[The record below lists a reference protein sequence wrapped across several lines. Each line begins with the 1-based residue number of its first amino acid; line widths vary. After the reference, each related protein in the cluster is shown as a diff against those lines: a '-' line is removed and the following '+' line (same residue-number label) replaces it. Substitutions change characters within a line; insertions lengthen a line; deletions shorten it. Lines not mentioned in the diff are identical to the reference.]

1 MELWHTFISQM
12 PFEWA
17 HYEFMRNAL
26 LAVLL
31 VSPLFALLGCM
42 VINSQMTFFSE
53 ALGHAALTGIAIGAI
68 TGLSDPTWAMLVFAG
83 VLTVVITLLRRYS
96 AASTD
101 TIVGLVMAF
110 SVALGLVILSKYGG
124 INKYSKFLIGDI
136 LTISQ
141 PEITRLLLVIGAV
154 LLIWVIY
161 FNRLFIVS
169 LNRSLAQSR
178 GINVWLIEFIF
189 SLTVALVVTISIQWI
204 GLLVINSMLILPAAA
219 SRNVAGNISNYT
231 LTAVI
236 IGMIAGASGLII
248 SFCFGTATG
257 ATIVLFSMGFFIL
270 SLFWRIRSG
279 R

>member
-219 SRNVAGNISNYT
+219 SRNVAENISNYT

-257 ATIVLFSMGFFIL
+257 ATIVLISMGFFIA
-270 SLFWRIRSG
+270 SLIWRMKRG
-279 R
+279 

>member
-1 MELWHTFISQM
+1 MELWNTLISQM

-26 LAVLL
+26 LAVLF

-42 VINSQMTFFSE
+42 VINNQMTFFSE

-68 TGLSDPTWAMLVFAG
+68 AGLADPTWAMLAFAG
-83 VLTVVITLLRRYS
+83 ILTVVITVLRRYS

-124 INKYSKFLIGDI
+124 IGKYSKFLIGDI
-136 LTISQ
+136 LTISK
-141 PEITRLLLVIGAV
+141 PEIIRLIIAV
-154 LLIWVIY
+154 SAILILWVFF
-161 FNRLFIVS
+161 FNRLFVVS

-178 GINVWLIEFIF
+178 GINVWLVEFIF
-189 SLTVALVVTISIQWI
+189 SLTVALVVTMSIQWI
-204 GLLVINSMLILPAAA
+204 GILVINSMLILPAAA
-219 SRNVAGNISNYT
+219 SRNIAGNISNYI
-231 LTAVI
+231 LISVI
-236 IGMIAGASGLII
+236 ISIMAGVSGLIV

-257 ATIVLFSMGFFIL
+257 PTIVLISMGFFIV
-270 SLFWRIRSG
+270 SLIWRMRKG
-279 R
+279 

>member
-1 MELWHTFISQM
+1 MDLWHTLISQM

-42 VINSQMTFFSE
+42 VINNQMTFFSE
-53 ALGHAALTGIAIGAI
+53 ALGHAALTGIAIGAVA
-68 TGLSDPTWAMLVFAG
+68 GLGDPTWAMLAFAG
-83 VLTVVITLLRRYS
+83 ALTVVITVLRRYS

-124 INKYSKFLIGDI
+124 INKFSKFLVGDI
-136 LTISQ
+136 LTISV
-141 PEITRLLLVIGAV
+141 PEITRLVIVIGAV
-154 LLIWVIY
+154 LLLWVFF
-161 FNRLFIVS
+161 FNRLFIVT

-178 GINVWLIEFIF
+178 GIKVWLVEFIF
-189 SLTVALVVTISIQWI
+189 SLTVALIVTISIQWI

-219 SRNVAGNISNYT
+219 SRNVAGNISDYT
-231 LTAVI
+231 LYAVF
-236 IGMIAGASGLII
+236 IGIIAGVSGLII

-257 ATIVLFSMGFFIL
+257 ATIVLISMGFFIA
-270 SLFWRIRSG
+270 SLIWRMSRG
-279 R
+279 

>member
-1 MELWHTFISQM
+1 M

-26 LAVLL
+26 LAVLF

-42 VINSQMTFFSE
+42 VINNQMTFFSE
-53 ALGHAALTGIAIGAI
+53 ALGHAALTGIAIGAVA
-68 TGLSDPTWAMLVFAG
+68 GLADPTWAMLFFAG
-83 VLTVVITLLRRYS
+83 ALTVVITVLRRYS

-124 INKYSKFLIGDI
+124 INKYSKFLVGDI
-136 LTISQ
+136 LTISK
-141 PEITRLLLVIGAV
+141 PEITRLIIVIGAV
-154 LLIWVIY
+154 LILWVFF
-161 FNRLFIVS
+161 FNKLFIVS

-178 GINVWLIEFIF
+178 GINVWLVEFIF

-231 LTAVI
+231 LNAVI
-236 IGMIAGASGLII
+236 ISVISGVSGLII

-257 ATIVLFSMGFFIL
+257 ATIVLISMGFFMV
-270 SLFWRIRSG
+270 SLVWRMRKG
-279 R
+279 

>member
-1 MELWHTFISQM
+1 MELWHTLILQM

-26 LAVLL
+26 LAVFL

-42 VINSQMTFFSE
+42 VINNQMTFFSE
-53 ALGHAALTGIAIGAI
+53 ALGHAALTGIAIGAVA
-68 TGLSDPTWAMLVFAG
+68 GLVDPTWAMLVFAG
-83 VLTVVITLLRRYS
+83 ALTVVITVLRRYS

-136 LTISQ
+136 LTISK
-141 PEITRLLLVIGAV
+141 PEIARLIIVIGGV
-154 LLIWVIY
+154 LILWVVF
-161 FNRLFIVS
+161 FNKLFIVS

-178 GINVWLIEFIF
+178 GINVWLVEFIF
-189 SLTVALVVTISIQWI
+189 SLTVAVVVTISIQWI

-219 SRNVAGNISNYT
+219 SRNIAGNISNYT
-231 LTAVI
+231 LGAVI
-236 IGMIAGASGLII
+236 ISVIAGVSGLII

-257 ATIVLFSMGFFIL
+257 ATIVLVSMGFFIA
-270 SLFWRIRSG
+270 SLIWRIRRG
-279 R
+279 

>member
-1 MELWHTFISQM
+1 MELWHTLISQM

-42 VINSQMTFFSE
+42 VINNQMTFFSE
-53 ALGHAALTGIAIGAI
+53 ALGHAALTGIAIGAVA
-68 TGLSDPTWAMLVFAG
+68 GLVDPTWAMLVFAG
-83 VLTVVITLLRRYS
+83 ALTVVITALRRYS

-136 LTISQ
+136 LTISR
-141 PEITRLLLVIGAV
+141 PEIARLIVVIGAV
-154 LLIWVIY
+154 LVLWVFF
-161 FNRLFIVS
+161 FNKLFIVS

-178 GINVWLIEFIF
+178 GINVWLVEFIF

-219 SRNVAGNISNYT
+219 SRNVAGNVSGYT
-231 LTAVI
+231 LNAVI
-236 IGMIAGASGLII
+236 ISVIAGVSGLII

-257 ATIVLFSMGFFIL
+257 ATIVLISMGFFIA
-270 SLFWRIRSG
+270 SLIWRMRRG
-279 R
+279 

>member
-1 MELWHTFISQM
+1 M

-17 HYEFMRNAL
+17 RYEFMRNAL

-42 VINSQMTFFSE
+42 VINNQMTFFSE
-53 ALGHAALTGIAIGAI
+53 ALGHAALTGIAIGAVA
-68 TGLSDPTWAMLVFAG
+68 GLADPTWAMLVFAG
-83 VLTVVITLLRRYS
+83 ALTVVITVLRRYS

-124 INKYSKFLIGDI
+124 IGKYSKFLVGDI
-136 LTISQ
+136 LTISK
-141 PEITRLLLVIGAV
+141 PEITRLIIVIGAV
-154 LLIWVIY
+154 LILWVIF
-161 FNRLFIVS
+161 FNKLFIVS

-178 GINVWLIEFIF
+178 GINVWLVEFIF
-189 SLTVALVVTISIQWI
+189 SMTVALVVTISIQWI

-219 SRNVAGNISNYT
+219 SRNIAGNISDYT
-231 LTAVI
+231 LGAVI
-236 IGMIAGASGLII
+236 ISVIAGVSGLIV

-257 ATIVLFSMGFFIL
+257 ATIVLVSMGFFIA
-270 SLFWRIRSG
+270 SLIWRMRRG
-279 R
+279 

>member
-83 VLTVVITLLRRYS
+83 LLTVVITLLRRYS

-219 SRNVAGNISNYT
+219 SRNVAENISNYT

-257 ATIVLFSMGFFIL
+257 ATIVLISMGFFIA
-270 SLFWRIRSG
+270 SLIWRMKRG
-279 R
+279 

>member
-1 MELWHTFISQM
+1 MELWHTLISQM

-17 HYEFMRNAL
+17 HYEFMRDAL
-26 LAVLL
+26 LAVLF

-42 VINSQMTFFSE
+42 VINNQMTFFSE
-53 ALGHAALTGIAIGAI
+53 ALGHAALTGIAIGAVA
-68 TGLSDPTWAMLVFAG
+68 GLADPTWAMLAFAG
-83 VLTVVITLLRRYS
+83 VLTLVITVLRRYS

-124 INKYSKFLIGDI
+124 INKYSKFLVGDI
-136 LTISQ
+136 LTISK
-141 PEITRLLLVIGAV
+141 PEIIRLLIVIGAV
-154 LLIWVIY
+154 LVLWVLF

-178 GINVWLIEFIF
+178 GINVWLVEFIF
-189 SLTVALVVTISIQWI
+189 SLTVAMVVTISIQWI

-219 SRNVAGNISNYT
+219 SRNVAGNISSYT
-231 LTAVI
+231 LNAVI
-236 IGMIAGASGLII
+236 ISVIAGVSGLII

-257 ATIVLFSMGFFIL
+257 ATIVLISMGFFIA
-270 SLFWRIRSG
+270 SLIWRMRRG
-279 R
+279 

>member
-1 MELWHTFISQM
+1 MELWHTLIQQM

-26 LAVLL
+26 LAVFL

-42 VINSQMTFFSE
+42 VINNQMTFFSE
-53 ALGHAALTGIAIGAI
+53 ALGHAALTGIAIGAVA
-68 TGLSDPTWAMLVFAG
+68 GLADPTWAMLVFAG
-83 VLTVVITLLRRYS
+83 ALTVVITVLRRYS

-136 LTISQ
+136 LTISK
-141 PEITRLLLVIGAV
+141 PEITRLIIVIGGV
-154 LLIWVIY
+154 LILWVIF
-161 FNRLFIVS
+161 FNKLFIVS

-178 GINVWLIEFIF
+178 GINVWLVEFIF
-189 SLTVALVVTISIQWI
+189 SLTVAVVVTISIQWI

-219 SRNVAGNISNYT
+219 SRNIAGNISNYT
-231 LTAVI
+231 LGAVI
-236 IGMIAGASGLII
+236 ISVIAGVSGLII

-257 ATIVLFSMGFFIL
+257 ATIVLVSMGFFIA
-270 SLFWRIRSG
+270 SLIWRIRRG
-279 R
+279 

>member
-1 MELWHTFISQM
+1 M

-26 LAVLL
+26 LAVFL

-42 VINSQMTFFSE
+42 VINNQMTFFSE
-53 ALGHAALTGIAIGAI
+53 ALGHAALTGIAIGAVA
-68 TGLSDPTWAMLVFAG
+68 GLVDPTWAMLVFAG
-83 VLTVVITLLRRYS
+83 ALTVVITVLRRYS

-136 LTISQ
+136 LTISK
-141 PEITRLLLVIGAV
+141 PEIARLIIVIGGV
-154 LLIWVIY
+154 LILWVVF
-161 FNRLFIVS
+161 FNKLFIVS

-178 GINVWLIEFIF
+178 GINVWLVEFIF
-189 SLTVALVVTISIQWI
+189 SLTVAVVVTISIQWI

-219 SRNVAGNISNYT
+219 SRNIAGNISNYT
-231 LTAVI
+231 LGAVI
-236 IGMIAGASGLII
+236 ISVIAGVSGLII

-257 ATIVLFSMGFFIL
+257 ATIVLVSMGFFIA
-270 SLFWRIRSG
+270 SLIWRMRRG
-279 R
+279 

>member
-1 MELWHTFISQM
+1 MELWHTLISQM

-42 VINSQMTFFSE
+42 VINNQMTFFSE
-53 ALGHAALTGIAIGAI
+53 ALGHAALTGIAIGAVA
-68 TGLSDPTWAMLVFAG
+68 GLVDPTWAMLVFAG
-83 VLTVVITLLRRYS
+83 ALTVVITALRRYS

-136 LTISQ
+136 LTISR
-141 PEITRLLLVIGAV
+141 PEIARLIIVIGAV
-154 LLIWVIY
+154 LVLWVFF
-161 FNRLFIVS
+161 FNKLFIVS

-178 GINVWLIEFIF
+178 GINVWLVEFIF

-204 GLLVINSMLILPAAA
+204 GLLVINSMLILPSAA
-219 SRNVAGNISNYT
+219 SRNVAGNVSGYT
-231 LTAVI
+231 LNAVI
-236 IGMIAGASGLII
+236 ISVIAGVSGLII

-257 ATIVLFSMGFFIL
+257 ATIVLISMGFFIA
-270 SLFWRIRSG
+270 SLIWRMKRG
-279 R
+279 

>member
-219 SRNVAGNISNYT
+219 SRNVAENISNYT

-257 ATIVLFSMGFFIL
+257 ATIVLISMGFFIA
-270 SLFWRIRSG
+270 SLIWRMKR

>member
-1 MELWHTFISQM
+1 MELWHTLISQM

-42 VINSQMTFFSE
+42 VINNQMTFFSE
-53 ALGHAALTGIAIGAI
+53 ALGHAALTGIAIGAVA
-68 TGLSDPTWAMLVFAG
+68 GLADPTWAMLVFAG
-83 VLTVVITLLRRYS
+83 ALTVVITLLRRYS

-136 LTISQ
+136 LTISK

-154 LLIWVIY
+154 LIIWVIY

-257 ATIVLFSMGFFIL
+257 ATIVLISMGFFIA
-270 SLFWRIRSG
+270 SLIWRMKRG
-279 R
+279 

>member
-1 MELWHTFISQM
+1 MELWHTLISQM

-17 HYEFMRNAL
+17 RYEFMRNAL

-42 VINSQMTFFSE
+42 VINNQMTFFSE
-53 ALGHAALTGIAIGAI
+53 ALGHAALTGIAIGAVA
-68 TGLSDPTWAMLVFAG
+68 GLADPTWAMLVFAG
-83 VLTVVITLLRRYS
+83 ALTVVITVLRRYS

-124 INKYSKFLIGDI
+124 IGKYSKFLVGDI
-136 LTISQ
+136 LTISK
-141 PEITRLLLVIGAV
+141 PEITRLIIVIGAV
-154 LLIWVIY
+154 LILWVIF
-161 FNRLFIVS
+161 FNKLFIVS

-178 GINVWLIEFIF
+178 GINVWLVEFIF
-189 SLTVALVVTISIQWI
+189 SMTVALVVTISIQWI

-219 SRNVAGNISNYT
+219 SRNIAGNISDYT
-231 LTAVI
+231 LGAVI
-236 IGMIAGASGLII
+236 ISVIAGVSGLIV

-257 ATIVLFSMGFFIL
+257 ATIVLVSMGFFIA
-270 SLFWRIRSG
+270 SLIWRMRRG
-279 R
+279 

>member
-1 MELWHTFISQM
+1 MELWHTLISQM

-42 VINSQMTFFSE
+42 VINNQMTFFSE
-53 ALGHAALTGIAIGAI
+53 ALGHAALTGIAIGAVA
-68 TGLSDPTWAMLVFAG
+68 GLADPTWAMLVFAG
-83 VLTVVITLLRRYS
+83 ALTVVITALRRYS

-136 LTISQ
+136 LTISR
-141 PEITRLLLVIGAV
+141 PEIARLIIVIGAV
-154 LLIWVIY
+154 LVLWVFF
-161 FNRLFIVS
+161 FNKLFIVS

-178 GINVWLIEFIF
+178 GINVWLVEFIF

-219 SRNVAGNISNYT
+219 SRNVAGNVSGYT
-231 LTAVI
+231 LNAVI
-236 IGMIAGASGLII
+236 ISVIAGVAGLII

-257 ATIVLFSMGFFIL
+257 ATIVLISMGFFIA
-270 SLFWRIRSG
+270 SLIWRMKRG
-279 R
+279 

>member
-1 MELWHTFISQM
+1 MELWHTLISQM

-42 VINSQMTFFSE
+42 VINNQMTFFSE
-53 ALGHAALTGIAIGAI
+53 ALGHAALTGIAIGAVA
-68 TGLSDPTWAMLVFAG
+68 GLADPTWAMLVFAG
-83 VLTVVITLLRRYS
+83 ALTVVITVLRRYS

-124 INKYSKFLIGDI
+124 INKYSKFLVGDI
-136 LTISQ
+136 LTISK
-141 PEITRLLLVIGAV
+141 PEITRLIIVIGAV
-154 LLIWVIY
+154 LILWVVF

-178 GINVWLIEFIF
+178 GINVWLVEFIF
-189 SLTVALVVTISIQWI
+189 SLIVALVVTISIQWI

-231 LTAVI
+231 LNAVI
-236 IGMIAGASGLII
+236 IGIISGVSGLII
-248 SFCFGTATG
+248 SFCSGTANSS
-257 ATIVLFSMGFFIL
+257 A
-270 SLFWRIRSG
+270 R
-279 R
+279 

>member
-1 MELWHTFISQM
+1 MELWHTLISQM

-53 ALGHAALTGIAIGAI
+53 ALGHAALTGIAIGVVV
-68 TGLSDPTWAMLVFAG
+68 GLADPTWAMLIFAG
-83 VLTVVITLLRRYS
+83 VLTVVITALRRYS

-136 LTISQ
+136 LTISR
-141 PEITRLLLVIGAV
+141 PEIVRLIIVIGAV
-154 LLIWVIY
+154 LVLWVFF
-161 FNRLFIVS
+161 FNKLFIVS

-178 GINVWLIEFIF
+178 GINVWLVEFIF
-189 SLTVALVVTISIQWI
+189 SLTVAIVVTMSIQWI
-204 GLLVINSMLILPAAA
+204 GLLVINSMLILPAAT
-219 SRNVAGNISNYT
+219 SRNVAHNISSYT
-231 LTAVI
+231 LNAVI
-236 IGMIAGASGLII
+236 ISVIAGVSGLII

-257 ATIVLFSMGFFIL
+257 ATIVLISMGFFIA
-270 SLFWRIRSG
+270 SLIWRMRRG
-279 R
+279 

>member
-1 MELWHTFISQM
+1 MELWHTLIQQI

-17 HYEFMRNAL
+17 RYEFMRNAL
-26 LAVLL
+26 LAVFL

-42 VINSQMTFFSE
+42 VINNQMTFFSE
-53 ALGHAALTGIAIGAI
+53 ALGHAALTGIAIGAVA
-68 TGLSDPTWAMLVFAG
+68 GLADPTWAMLVFAG
-83 VLTVVITLLRRYS
+83 ALTVVITVLRRYS

-136 LTISQ
+136 LTISK
-141 PEITRLLLVIGAV
+141 PEIARLIIVIGGV
-154 LLIWVIY
+154 LILWVIF
-161 FNRLFIVS
+161 FNKLFIVS

-178 GINVWLIEFIF
+178 GINVWLVEFIF
-189 SLTVALVVTISIQWI
+189 SLTVAVVVTISIQWI

-231 LTAVI
+231 LGAVI
-236 IGMIAGASGLII
+236 ISVIAGVSGLII

-257 ATIVLFSMGFFIL
+257 ATIVLVSMGFFIA
-270 SLFWRIRSG
+270 SLIWRIRRG
-279 R
+279 